1 MKMSLAELG
10 FLDRNWSSP
19 STVDK
24 TARGVVLLSVA
35 SIAVTELIGR
45 IGLFADGS
53 YIFYYILQT
62 HGTFIQEQTRAGVD
76 TLTQF
81 PLVSALRLGITNIS
95 YLSDLWNASLV
106 LIPTLLWTLSL
117 FILRRHPAFWFVA
130 ILFAFVAGS
139 AGLFAIG
146 EYNTAYALFACG
158 VAVLITGVH
167 SKVHATLLVA
177 IALASVASYPSSLY
191 LGVVSAF
198 LTWAVLYRKWKL
210 ERKVDFNVVALSV
223 AAAAFISSSVV
234 GLVGILHPQGAKIA
248 GAENYSQPFRNDQGQ
263 FTLSLIFISL
273 FMVAWLLRRNWAY
286 VALGL
291 GLLPAI
297 LFTRSNPITFDYS
310 AREVV
315 GFALLVA
322 VLVVVAA
329 LTYQRLD
336 ILPTLMIVCA
346 TAFVLWT
353 TSIIATDSIGYNN
366 YLNHFRSSESTGT
379 GVIIDIN
386 GNVNVSKASQ
396 IYDPRFAW
404 SWGESFLSVDL
415 VPYGRHYLVLNPGL
429 SGTTGLTKGL
439 LSSQLPLPWRYHY
452 RN

>member
-1 MKMSLAELG
+1 
-10 FLDRNWSSP
+10 
-19 STVDK
+19 
-24 TARGVVLLSVA
+24 
-35 SIAVTELIGR
+35 
-45 IGLFADGS
+45 
-53 YIFYYILQT
+53 
-62 HGTFIQEQTRAGVD
+62 
-76 TLTQF
+76 
-81 PLVSALRLGITNIS
+81 
-95 YLSDLWNASLV
+95 
-106 LIPTLLWTLSL
+106 
-117 FILRRHPAFWFVA
+117 
-130 ILFAFVAGS
+130 
-139 AGLFAIG
+139 
-146 EYNTAYALFACG
+146 
-158 VAVLITGVH
+158 
-167 SKVHATLLVA
+167 VHATLLVA

-366 YLNHFRSSESTGT
+366 YLNFRSSESTGT

>member
-1 MKMSLAELG
+1 
-10 FLDRNWSSP
+10 
-19 STVDK
+19 
-24 TARGVVLLSVA
+24 
-35 SIAVTELIGR
+35 
-45 IGLFADGS
+45 
-53 YIFYYILQT
+53 
-62 HGTFIQEQTRAGVD
+62 
-76 TLTQF
+76 
-81 PLVSALRLGITNIS
+81 
-95 YLSDLWNASLV
+95 
-106 LIPTLLWTLSL
+106 
-117 FILRRHPAFWFVA
+117 
-130 ILFAFVAGS
+130 
-139 AGLFAIG
+139 
-146 EYNTAYALFACG
+146 
-158 VAVLITGVH
+158 
-167 SKVHATLLVA
+167 
-177 IALASVASYPSSLY
+177 
-191 LGVVSAF
+191 
-198 LTWAVLYRKWKL
+198 LYRKWKL

>member
-1 MKMSLAELG
+1 
-10 FLDRNWSSP
+10 
-19 STVDK
+19 
-24 TARGVVLLSVA
+24 VVLLCVA
-35 SIAVTELIGR
+35 SIAVSELIGR

-53 YIFYYILQT
+53 YFFYYILQT

-106 LIPTLLWTLSL
+106 LIPATLWALGL
-117 FILRRHPAFWFVA
+117 FILRRHPVFWSVA

-158 VAVLITGVH
+158 VAILVTGVH
-167 SKVHATLLVA
+167 SKVHATLLVV

-191 LGVVSAF
+191 LGVVSAV
-198 LTWAVLYRKWKL
+198 LTVAVLYRKWKL
-210 ERKVDFNVVALSV
+210 EQKADFIIVALGI

-234 GLVGILHPQGAKIA
+234 GLVGILHPQGASIA
-248 GAENYSQPFRNDQGQ
+248 GAEDYLAPFRNDQGQ

-273 FMVAWLLRRNWAY
+273 FMVAWLLRRTWAH
-286 VALGL
+286 VALGF
-291 GLLPAI
+291 GLFPMI
-297 LFTRSNPITFDYS
+297 LFTPSNSMIFDYS
-310 AREVV
+310 TREIV

-379 GVIIDIN
+379 GVITDIN
-386 GNVNVSKASQ
+386 GNVNVAKASQ

-439 LSSQLPLPWRYHY
+439 LSNQLPLPWRYHY